1 MPLRGFDQGGLPPW
15 CKRSEAALEPAS
27 NTAPP
32 NYTEN
37 MQVLEFK
44 TVHYGIDSLYLSFK
58 GTLKKEMLKEL
69 EMRKEY
75 AQSEDENEQALASI
89 VIDDHLLEVKDKG
102 MGRYAYILEDNWYQ
116 IKVSSGKGRI
126 PPVYVQLKSELLN
139 CFGVYNAINQL
150 RGLLKELIEETT
162 EELISRADLF
172 VDFVT
177 NADLGSIRRTQWV
190 CRAKKTGDYWSGKEF
205 TGLSIGQGGQISARL
220 YNKTLEI
227 ESSYK
232 DFFKPLWIKN
242 EWDQKQT
249 VWRLEFQLR
258 REVLNQFSISK
269 LIELT
274 ECSNDVWRY
283 CTNDWLRLV
292 DEEEAKNRTR
302 LETHPLW
309 NEIQQVKFGPGNY
322 TGITRNVSRSRKANM
337 KAICLN
343 GLGYITGYA
352 AEKGHVTV
360 DNKVMLELLTAMK
373 DFLKE
378 YTKNS
383 PKYDGPEAYIQAK
396 VNLKKKKYNR
406 PLE

>member
-1 MPLRGFDQGGLPPW
+1 M
-15 CKRSEAALEPAS
+15 
-27 NTAPP
+27 
-32 NYTEN
+32 
-37 MQVLEFK
+37 LEFK
-44 TVHYGIDSLYLSFK
+44 TVHSGIDSLYLSFK

-75 AQSEDENEQALASI
+75 AQSEDENEQALA
-89 VIDDHLLEVKDKG
+89 VINIDAHLLEVKDRG
-102 MGRYAYILEDNWYQ
+102 MGLYVYVLGDNWYQ
-116 IKVSSGKGRI
+116 IQISSGKGRI

-139 CFGVYNAINQL
+139 CFGIYNAINQL
-150 RGLLKELIEETT
+150 RGLLKELIEGPA

-177 NADLGSIRRTQWV
+177 NADLGSIKRTQWV
-190 CRAKKTGDYWSGKEF
+190 CRAKNTGDYWSGKEF
-205 TGLSIGQGGQISARL
+205 TGLSIGKGGQISARL

-227 ESSYK
+227 ESSFK
-232 DFFKPLWIKN
+232 DFFKPLWIRN
-242 EWDQKQT
+242 GWDQKQT

-269 LIELT
+269 LVELT

-292 DEEEAKNRTR
+292 DEGEAKNRTR

-322 TGITRNVSRSRKANM
+322 TGVTRNVSRSRKANM

-352 AEKGHVTV
+352 AEKGHDTV
-360 DNKVMLELLTAMK
+360 NNKVMFELLTAMK
-373 DFLKE
+373 DFLEE
-378 YTKNS
+378 YTKDS

-406 PLE
+406 PLD

>member
-1 MPLRGFDQGGLPPW
+1 
-15 CKRSEAALEPAS
+15 
-27 NTAPP
+27 
-32 NYTEN
+32 
-37 MQVLEFK
+37 MQVLEFR
-44 TVHYGIDSLYLSFK
+44 TVHCGIDSLYLSFK
-58 GTLKKEMLKEL
+58 GTLKKEMLEEL

-75 AQSEDENEQALASI
+75 AQSEDESEQTLAI
-89 VIDDHLLEVKDKG
+89 VNIDAHLLEVKDKG

-150 RGLLKELIEETT
+150 RGLLKELIEGPA

-177 NADLGSIRRTQWV
+177 NADLGSINRTQWV

-205 TGLSIGQGGQISARL
+205 TGLSIGQGGEISARL

-227 ESSYK
+227 ESSFK
-232 DFFKPLWIKN
+232 DFFKPIWIEN
-242 EWDQKQT
+242 GWDQKQT

-269 LIELT
+269 LVALT

-283 CTNDWLRLV
+283 CTHDWLRLV
-292 DEEEAKNRTR
+292 FDEETKNRTR

-309 NEIQQVKFGPGNY
+309 NEIQQVKFGPGTY
-322 TGITRNVSRSRKANM
+322 TGVVRKVSRSRKANL
-337 KAICLN
+337 KAIHLN
-343 GLGYITGYA
+343 GLGYMTAFAAANGYD
-352 AEKGHVTV
+352 TV
-360 DNKVMLELLTAMK
+360 DEKTVLEWVANTRS
-373 DFLKE
+373 FLKN
-378 YTKNS
+378 YTKDS
-383 PKYDGPEAYIQAK
+383 PKYDGPESYIQAK
-396 VNLKKKKYNR
+396 VNLKKKKYNK